1 MKARKKRFAV
11 VHPVGRKPFRDRPE
25 LTYRDSKELADQ
37 LAVYC
42 RAKWPLPQ
50 RIQVDVHAAQILIN
64 GAHRASY
71 SLHESREAAGRA
83 AGFPA
88 EELGIEA

>member
-1 MKARKKRFAV
+1 MKARIRRFAV

-25 LTYRDSKELADQ
+25 LTFRDSKELADQ
-37 LAVYC
+37 LITYC
-42 RAKWPLPQ
+42 RSKWPMPQ
-50 RIQVDVHAAQILIN
+50 KIQVDTHAAHVLIN
-64 GAHRASY
+64 GVHRASY

-83 AGFPA
+83 AGFTT